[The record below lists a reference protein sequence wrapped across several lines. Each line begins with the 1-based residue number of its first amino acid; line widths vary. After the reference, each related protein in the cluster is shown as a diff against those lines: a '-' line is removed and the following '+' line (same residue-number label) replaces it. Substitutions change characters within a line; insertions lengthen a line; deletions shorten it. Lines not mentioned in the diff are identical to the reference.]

1 MAKEEY
7 LSEIVTY
14 DLFTSFHSDAG
25 AAKESHLNAA
35 NTEETDEDVIIG
47 GVHVC
52 GKCRGEFTVSSD
64 FLQHK
69 QTCSKK
75 PVVVVINN
83 DGQPQAESTNSSR
96 PPSAQNQYG
105 QEITKTVYHNNNDQ
119 ALNGLQQLQDSQYDD
134 QEEIEEPSVTEE
146 SEAHLTQED
155 GPQDHQQH
163 QPSLDNG
170 MHEEDIKASNS
181 DRLRTQSVDSMEY
194 EESHSLLKQHCENSR
209 SPSSRP
215 VFPGSLE
222 NAPFPMGPFP
232 RPPHNRPEMASI
244 QDQLFHLQQQ
254 HIHQLQLIQ
263 SIQQQLQNLA
273 MQIKNTPATTSANTP
288 VTTTSAPL
296 TPSVESQ
303 PQLMSQPTSSSGP
316 SPQLMHPFDSLPRP
330 LPQQMMPSLPLRPS
344 IIPPVSF
351 PMPSPRPPFNML
363 HQQGVMPPVSSQL
376 LQAPPRLP
384 FPPAMML
391 QRKGKPPNVAVFD
404 PKFPSDDPFF
414 RHKCRFCHKVFGS
427 DSALQIH
434 IRSHTG
440 ERPFKCNICG
450 NRFST
455 KGNLKV
461 HFQRHVDR
469 YPHVKMDTTPHPPSP
484 PLPNERLPIQSPS
497 IQQVPLPTIPGE
509 MGRLPNDVPT
519 SFHPGIPMS
528 QASGSDSASSSISGD
543 QPLEQQ
549 SQEEMCPKSVPDIV
563 LPKSESESKTSDAD
577 AVVSPQLSQERSP
590 AFSSAPM
597 TSSFAHSISQI
608 MSESSCTFT
617 TAPIATSKTE
627 TPSSL
632 AALAEQGFRPSET
645 SKLQMLVENI
655 EQKISDSSQCVIC
668 HRVLSCKSA
677 LQMHYRIHTGERPYK
692 CRVCLRSFTTKG
704 NLKTHYSVHR
714 AQPPLRMFHDCPIC
728 QKRFSNVLVLQQH
741 LRMHAAEGFQIP
753 QDLSAFEHYAED
765 KFVEELVC
773 DENQGLDQD
782 DDDEDARLNEMASQM
797 ESSPEGFSEPEG
809 AEGEL
814 PNGLPVDSGNLKQI
828 KSASEQDKGLTQKI
842 HRDLMDRA
850 RGIERVMDVSK
861 EMRMDWMGKEVE
873 ESSGVPPTGEST
885 SPPAYLTDDSSL
897 AASPSSEPQPNY
909 TKGID
914 SIASALHLQASN
926 NAENHHRQLI
936 SRLPN
941 PDPQSPSEKSQEGS
955 LVSDQASQSPD
966 DHNDDQRLSQ
976 EDVRRHEDEINR
988 HGSIQRSHSSEP
1000 RGHSDDLNLQPNY
1013 IKNHHDELRRHRDE
1027 MGSQHGD
1034 SRRHPGS
1041 TYQNELQG
1049 KQDDKSHAGDSEQIS
1064 DNECIS
1070 RNVEPRGATDEHR
1083 GEHRHIFDEHKSHP
1097 DNLKFHQ
1104 DDLHRAP
1111 LKIDTS
1117 RMDNNGALDLTPKSV
1132 SSGSSENSLE
1142 ALKNQVNNSHYLF
1155 PMGFPHPG
1163 DGRLN
1168 GSSAGLL
1175 MPDPSNTSYGSRRS
1189 NGSSTT
1195 CHYCG
1200 KSFACSSALNIH
1212 YRSHTKERP
1221 YKCEI
1226 CSKGF
1231 STRGNLRQ
1239 HMLTHK
1245 IRDMP
1250 TQILDPSHPHYK
1262 HQQQQ
1267 QMMHPM
1273 HHLQSPPH
1281 SMLMPGMPNFAAE
1294 MAMHQYHQQQQQQQ
1308 QRTSPRPFI
1317 QRDPPPS
1324 HPERQRSP
1332 QTHQQQLPS
1341 PLGSPQKISPLN
1353 PQRPA
1358 SPFDDTQEI
1367 PLSSQ
1372 MKSPS
1377 SQQSTPPSSQNHLTP
1392 SSQLQQQ
1399 QQQQQQ
1405 HQQQHQQ
1412 HHSPNNNNKY
1422 QPDIH
1427 QKLYPSLQKPHPTD
1441 LPIPPSQPSLK
1452 RSISESS
1459 CPSPPKRLRHS
1470 CHVCGKQF
1478 QSDSALQIHIRT
1490 HTGEKPFKCHICG
1503 RAFTTKGNLKVHLG
1517 THMWNGGPTRRGRRI
1532 SMEAPLMR
1540 SPKEGEMFR
1549 PDMFGL
1555 RPMYEGAFF
1564 QYPPPIMNG
1573 FAAAMSKANEISVI
1587 QNHHSS
1593 IGHTRIP
1600 EGSNSVIMKS
1610 RELGHDSRDQIP
1622 ESVAS
1627 QN

>member
-1 MAKEEY
+1 MSRRKQANPQHIG
-7 LSEIVTY
+7 SEHE
-14 DLFTSFHSDAG
+14 LPAALENG
-25 AAKESHLNAA
+25 AAKENHLNTAS
-35 NTEETDEDVIIG
+35 TEETDEDVIIG
-47 GVHVC
+47 GLHVC
-52 GKCRGEFTVSSD
+52 GKCRGEFSVTSD

-83 DGQPQAESTNSSR
+83 DGQLQTESNSSSR
-96 PPSAQNQYG
+96 PPSVENLYG
-105 QEITKTVYHNNNDQ
+105 QEIAKTVYHNNNNDQ
-119 ALNGLQQLQDSQYDD
+119 VLNGLQQLPDDPYDD
-134 QEEIEEPSVTEE
+134 QEELEERSVTEE
-146 SEAHLTQED
+146 PEAHLAQID
-155 GPQDHQQH
+155 GPRDQQQQPGQDDG
-163 QPSLDNG
+163 L
-170 MHEEDIKASNS
+170 HEEDLKASKP
-181 DRLRTQSVDSMEY
+181 DRRRTQSVDSMEY
-194 EESHSLLKQHCENSR
+194 EESHTQLKHPVENCR

-215 VFPGSLE
+215 VFPPRPGSLE
-222 NAPFPMGPFP
+222 STPFPMGPFP
-232 RPPHNRPEMASI
+232 HPVHNQPEMASI

-263 SIQQQLQNLA
+263 NIQQQLQNLA
-273 MQIKNTPATTSANTP
+273 MQIKNAPAVTSAAP

-303 PQLMSQPTSSSGP
+303 SQIMSQQTSSSGP
-316 SPQLMHPFDSLPRP
+316 SPHLIHPFDSLPRP

-344 IIPPVSF
+344 IVPPVSF
-351 PMPSPRPPFNML
+351 PMASPRPPFDML
-363 HQQGVMPPVSSQL
+363 QQQGVMPPASSQL

-384 FPPAMML
+384 FAPSMML

-404 PKFPSDDPFF
+404 TKFPSDDPFF

-497 IQQVPLPTIPGE
+497 IQQVPLPTIPGD
-509 MGRLPNDVPT
+509 MSRPSNDATT
-519 SFHPGIPMS
+519 SFHSGTPTS
-528 QASGSDSASSSISGD
+528 QASGSNSASNSISGD
-543 QPLEQQ
+543 NSLEQQ
-549 SQEEMCPKSVPDIV
+549 SQEDGRPKSVSDIV
-563 LPKSESESKTSDAD
+563 LPKAESEPKTSDTS
-577 AVVSPQLSQERSP
+577 AVVSPQPTPERP
-590 AFSSAPM
+590 LTFSSAPM

-608 MSESSCTFT
+608 MSESSSMFT
-617 TAPIATSKTE
+617 TAPTLTSRME

-632 AALAEQGFRPSET
+632 AVLAEQGVRPSET
-645 SKLQMLVENI
+645 SKLQKLVENI
-655 EQKISDSSQCVIC
+655 EQKISDSNQCVIC

-714 AQPPLRMFHDCPIC
+714 AKPPLRMFHDCPIC

-741 LRMHAAEGFQIP
+741 LRMHAAEGFPIP

-765 KFVEELVC
+765 RFAEELSNE
-773 DENQGLDQD
+773 ENQVLDQD
-782 DDDEDARLNEMASQM
+782 ESEEAARLNEMGSQL

-809 AEGEL
+809 AGDEL
-814 PNGLPVDSGNLKQI
+814 HNGLPDETRSLKQI
-828 KSASEQDKGLTQKI
+828 QTASEQDMGHTQKI
-842 HRDLMDRA
+842 HMRDRA
-850 RGIERVMDVSK
+850 RHMERIIDVNK
-861 EMRMDWMGKEVE
+861 EIRMDWMGKEVE
-873 ESSGVPPTGEST
+873 ESPGVPATGESA
-885 SPPAYLTDDSSL
+885 SPPSYLSDDSSR
-897 AASPSSEPQPNY
+897 AASLSSEPQPSY

-914 SIASALHLQASN
+914 SIASALHLQASS

-936 SRLPN
+936 GRLPN
-941 PDPQSPSEKSQEGS
+941 PGPQSPSDKSQEGS
-955 LVSDQASQSPD
+955 LASDQASPSPD
-966 DHNDDQRLSQ
+966 DHKDDPRTSQ
-976 EDVRRHEDEINR
+976 EDMRRHFDELVN
-988 HGSIQRSHSSEP
+988 HHSGVSRSHSSELT
-1000 RGHSDDLNLQPNY
+1000 GQSDDIKLQPNY
-1013 IKNHHDELRRHRDE
+1013 IRNHQDDFRRHRDE
-1027 MGSQHGD
+1027 LCEAHPKELHGKLED
-1034 SRRHPGS
+1034 SRGKGNEFEQKINS
-1041 TYQNELQG
+1041 DEQNG
-1049 KQDDKSHAGDSEQIS
+1049 
-1064 DNECIS
+1064 
-1070 RNVEPRGATDEHR
+1070 RNDEPRGPSDEYR
-1083 GEHRHIFDEHKSHP
+1083 GEHRRIFDEQKNRP
-1097 DNLKFHQ
+1097 DSIKFQ
-1104 DDLHRAP
+1104 QNNLHRAP

-1117 RMDNNGALDLTPKSV
+1117 RTDNNGALDLTPKSV

-1142 ALKNQVNNSHYLF
+1142 ALKNQVNNSHHLF
-1155 PMGFPHPG
+1155 PLGFPHPG

-1175 MPDPSNTSYGSRRS
+1175 MPDASYGSTRS
-1189 NGSSTT
+1189 NGSNTT

-1231 STRGNLRQ
+1231 STKGNLRQ

-1262 HQQQQ
+1262 QQQ

-1273 HHLQSPPH
+1273 HHLQPPSH
-1281 SMLMPGMPNFAAE
+1281 PMLMPGISNFAAE
-1294 MAMHQYHQQQQQQQ
+1294 MALHQYQQQQ
-1308 QRTSPRPFI
+1308 QRTSPRSFI
-1317 QRDPPPS
+1317 QREPS
-1324 HPERQRSP
+1324 PLGPEQQHSP
-1332 QTHQQQLPS
+1332 QAQQQQLPPS

-1353 PQRPA
+1353 PQRPS
-1358 SPFDDTQEI
+1358 SPFDCGQEI
-1367 PLSSQ
+1367 PPSSQ
-1372 MKSPS
+1372 MKSPGS
-1377 SQQSTPPSSQNHLTP
+1377 QQQSTSPSSQHHLALP
-1392 SSQLQQQ
+1392 CSQPLQQQ
-1399 QQQQQQ
+1399 QQQQ
-1405 HQQQHQQ
+1405 
-1412 HHSPNNNNKY
+1412 HSPNNNNY
-1422 QPDIH
+1422 PPDIQ
-1427 QKLYPSLQKPHPTD
+1427 QKLYPSLQKPHPSD

-1452 RSISESS
+1452 RSISNSS
-1459 CPSPPKRLRHS
+1459 CPSPTKRLKHS

-1478 QSDSALQIHIRT
+1478 QSDSALQIHMRT

-1532 SMEAPLMR
+1532 SVEAPLMR
-1540 SPKEGEMFR
+1540 SPKDSEMFR

-1573 FAAAMSKANEISVI
+1573 YAAAMSKANEISVI

-1593 IGHTRIP
+1593 MGHARIP
-1600 EGSNSVIMKS
+1600 ENSNSVIMKGS
-1610 RELGHDSRDQIP
+1610 DLSHDSRDQIP